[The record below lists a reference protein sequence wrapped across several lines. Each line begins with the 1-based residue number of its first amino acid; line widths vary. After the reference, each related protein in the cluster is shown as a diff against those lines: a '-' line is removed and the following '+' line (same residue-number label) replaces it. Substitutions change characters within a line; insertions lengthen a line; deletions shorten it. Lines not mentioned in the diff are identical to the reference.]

1 MKLGKRSAL
10 IALMMLLVAAS
21 AGCESTQDGDTTRT
35 DTELVDTCDE
45 GANCYIT
52 DSSEGDGDDVDALN
66 DVASDASPDTIE
78 DAASPDATSP
88 DVVADTVTDVAE
100 AIPCPDGAS
109 PAIVAVAGDL
119 THQATLRID
128 GCRFGIKA
136 QAAPRLHDTVD
147 NQLAYASLTVGDR
160 IPTEADDAPWSD
172 NHDSWRNFVRLA
184 DEDPRAHRTAFY
196 RVSGGV
202 HGGDGALGWPR
213 ALGANQPPAD
223 QRVLYAT
230 SWYRPSMDPGGGDPV
245 GSNKF
250 IRIWDDSSGDG
261 TRISWTHM
269 HIGYSGT
276 ELTGWRSWTED
287 GHIGQWNR
295 MEITVDA
302 DQGTI
307 RHYVNGVYQKVSN
320 SSVGTYDIDNFVKDP
335 AYADVGLS
343 VGTLGF
349 DHGLTSYAEMVSDFG
364 EVYLDTTR
372 ARVEIGD
379 APTWAQ
385 TRHREIQIPFAWSD
399 DVIEVHL
406 QEGSFEGLSG
416 RYLYV
421 IDAEGNVNEQGFAL

>member
-21 AGCESTQDGDTTRT
+21 AGCESTQDGDITRT

-78 DAASPDATSP
+78 DATSPDATSP

-230 SWYRPSMDPGGGDPV
+230 WWYRPSMDPGGGDPR
-245 GSNKF
+245 SEEHT
-250 IRIWDDSSGDG
+250 S
-261 TRISWTHM
+261 
-269 HIGYSGT
+269 
-276 ELTGWRSWTED
+276 ELQSR
-287 GHIGQWNR
+287 
-295 MEITVDA
+295 
-302 DQGTI
+302 
-307 RHYVNGVYQKVSN
+307 
-320 SSVGTYDIDNFVKDP
+320 P
-335 AYADVGLS
+335 
-343 VGTLGF
+343 
-349 DHGLTSYAEMVSDFG
+349 
-364 EVYLDTTR
+364 
-372 ARVEIGD
+372 
-379 APTWAQ
+379 
-385 TRHREIQIPFAWSD
+385 
-399 DVIEVHL
+399 HL
-406 QEGSFEGLSG
+406 VCRLLLEKKKLPE
-416 RYLYV
+416 
-421 IDAEGNVNEQGFAL
+421 